1 MTLVF
6 NAETEERNTFRF
18 SFFIA
23 NSCTVAG
30 HSTLLP
36 NHFFTHIAESI
47 FVYSLKIFLKSKT
60 KFLFSL
66 QQP

>member
-6 NAETEERNTFRF
+6 NAESEERNIFRF

-36 NHFFTHIAESI
+36 NPIFTHIAESI
-47 FVYSLKIFLKSKT
+47 FVYFLKIFS
-60 KFLFSL
+60 
-66 QQP
+66 